1 MRINSIPIPL
11 PCCER
16 TSPWLDTP
24 ALPSREKAISFPTG
38 TVCRVSMKQPPR
50 LILLTTP
57 FMRDPDLSRTCAGI
71 SQSRRENTLR
81 STGLPFSGLPF
92 GWLAFSGL
100 AFAGLPFCT
109 TVVFELGSFNRSC
122 RRVANTLGS
131 CGNASFVGLQRLKRL
146 SQSIQRKGPRKR
158 TRRMTCSMKP
168 RRRDLRTL
176 SLPQKGHT
184 KVAVWFC
191 VPIES
196 CCRKFTTVSRFLRHK
211 ATWNL
216 RGRNK
221 RVGDNDAAGV
231 PSPAKNLA
239 YRVTFSDRPESK
251 WKVAQTAWRVISR
264 RRCAQLNKE
273 GKMAT
278 AKQRAAARRNIKKAA
293 AARRKRPTG
302 RNKTPQPE

>member
-1 MRINSIPIPL
+1 
-11 PCCER
+11 
-16 TSPWLDTP
+16 
-24 ALPSREKAISFPTG
+24 
-38 TVCRVSMKQPPR
+38 MKQPPR

-92 GWLAFSGL
+92 GSLAFSGL

-196 CCRKFTTVSRFLRHK
+196 CCRKFTQYRASCGTRLRGTRGGETNEWATTMPLACRRLQKIWPIGSPFLTGPNPSGKLRRLRGASSRVAGALNLTRREKWQQPSNVLRHDE
-211 ATWNL
+211 T
-216 RGRNK
+216 
-221 RVGDNDAAGV
+221 
-231 PSPAKNLA
+231 
-239 YRVTFSDRPESK
+239 
-251 WKVAQTAWRVISR
+251 SR
-264 RRCAQLNKE
+264 RQQLQDENDQLE
-273 GKMAT
+273 ET
-278 AKQRAAARRNIKKAA
+278 RLRNQSRRSSGSRLDCEN
-293 AARRKRPTG
+293 
-302 RNKTPQPE
+302 